1 MRLLNILA
9 GLILLA
15 SVQSQ
20 PGVVYGSYVGG
31 RHKDIATALAVDAAG
46 NAWVVGNTPSPDFP
60 VTNGAFKAQ
69 TSVNNNDSVGFATKL
84 TPAGDRF
91 VYSTFIGGSWRSSA
105 NGVAVD
111 PAGAAV
117 VVGSTCSSDF
127 PVTANALQPKPGG
140 GGKGTE
146 ACDGYVVKL
155 GPSGSRAE
163 YATYLGG
170 SDADSLNGV
179 AVDKDRRTVVA
190 GGCGRPTCLVQRP
203 MANLTD

>member
-105 NGVAVD
+105 NGVAV
-111 PAGAAV
+111 
-117 VVGSTCSSDF
+117 
-127 PVTANALQPKPGG
+127 
-140 GGKGTE
+140 
-146 ACDGYVVKL
+146 
-155 GPSGSRAE
+155 
-163 YATYLGG
+163 
-170 SDADSLNGV
+170 
-179 AVDKDRRTVVA
+179 
-190 GGCGRPTCLVQRP
+190 
-203 MANLTD
+203 